1 MTKIELWDGLTPSR
15 QTLNDTK
22 HPDHSDYL
30 VLVTKIQQLQNA
42 LNTATGNLALM
53 PDMEEKLLDV
63 EKRIEQF
70 KARIK
75 NLTPPED
82 INARLETLKEDLI
95 AQDTCK
101 DTLLLKK
108 TAEELSSQIAQNK
121 LELLELKSLFSVE
134 VTAFQ
139 NKVWHAFKQLD
150 QDIRDRMDS
159 VEKKLESVSI
169 QTRLQTLLEELRK

>member
-1 MTKIELWDGLTPSR
+1 MPKIEVWNGLTPTR
-15 QTLNDTK
+15 PTLNDTK

-30 VLVTKIQQLQNA
+30 VLVSKIQQLQTA
-42 LNTATGNLALM
+42 LNTATGNLALL
-53 PDMEEKLLDV
+53 PDVEEKLSDI
-63 EKRIEQF
+63 EQRIEKF

-75 NLTPPED
+75 ELTPPED
-82 INARLETLKEDLI
+82 LNARLETLKEDLI

-101 DTLLLKK
+101 DTLRLKK
-108 TAEELSSQIAQNK
+108 ISEELSSQIAQNRV
-121 LELLELKSLFSVE
+121 ELLELKTLFSVE

-139 NKVWHAFKQLD
+139 NKVWNAFKKLD